1 MGNYSSRTMVERP
14 LLDDVQAREVEEQLF
29 ATLRQQTGRHVPIV
43 LPRRDFWEKV
53 GQLLDTIEMQ
63 IHEIYRTRGPD
74 LRLQNLQKRQANI
87 RRTSSELARKRLVS
101 FQQHASSVSLRS
113 EGGIQNHKQDL
124 PALDWGRHD
133 PAEREFYSSVV
144 QNIDR
149 FKLSVN
155 WNGMQHGLASEGT
168 AAQSPLAAGTMQLDT
183 FIEQPGGLTGQG
195 PPTIALEDDSSPLQE
210 IETDEEDILAMQDAY
225 PELEGMEPTLVKI
238 AEPSVIGQTHAAA
251 TELAPAKKKESID
264 FNAWA
269 AAEAGSP
276 TQGEIEKEPQ
286 FEEDSMIRI
295 RVLQSMDEPIM
306 TIDGEIS
313 LEAGDIH
320 FLDQGTAD
328 WLVDAGVAEKATL

>member
-1 MGNYSSRTMVERP
+1 MGIDTRPPMAQRP

-29 ATLRQQTGRHVPIV
+29 ASLRQQTGRHMPIV
-43 LPRRDFWEKV
+43 LPRRDFWDKV

-87 RRTSSELARKRLVS
+87 RRTSSDLARKRLVA
-101 FQQHASSVSLRS
+101 FQQHAASVSLRS
-113 EGGIQNHKQDL
+113 EGGVQNNNQDL
-124 PALDWGRHD
+124 PSLDWGRHD
-133 PAEREFYSSVV
+133 PAEREFYASAI
-144 QNIDR
+144 QIIDR

-155 WNGMQHGLASEGT
+155 WNGMQHGLASEGM
-168 AAQSPLAAGTMQLDT
+168 AAQPPLAVGTTQLDA
-183 FIEQPGGLTGQG
+183 FVDPPGGLTGQG
-195 PPTIALEDDSSPLQE
+195 PPSIALEDDSTPLE
-210 IETDEEDILAMQDAY
+210 DIEEDEEEILALQDAY
-225 PELEGMEPTLVKI
+225 PELEGMTPVPVRAVELT
-238 AEPSVIGQTHAAA
+238 PSGQTHAAA
-251 TELAPAKKKESID
+251 SELAPAQKKDAID

-276 TQGEIEKEPQ
+276 AEQEIESEPDEQ
-286 FEEDSMIRI
+286 SMIRI